1 MITMTTIHH
10 PSIHTHNHIIII
22 NVLGKYSNLS
32 NKSTAFIFL
41 KHLGSSQTTN
51 QTKIHC
57 ALWIKVVVIFVL
69 FCFWWHVFSF
79 GVYLDFF
86 FYSWCSN
93 FFPSFS
99 LSTEEFFFWP
109 YGISAFNL
117 WAFFRSLLRS
127 FNDDHEKISF
137 WMKIFTHFFSSAKK
151 TQNKTKKFIM

>member
-22 NVLGKYSNLS
+22 NFLGKYSNLS

-51 QTKIHC
+51 KNQPNQNSLCFMNKGSGDLLFFLLMAC
-57 ALWIKVVVIFVL
+57 FFFRCIF
-69 FCFWWHVFSF
+69 
-79 GVYLDFF
+79 GFF

-99 LSTEEFFFWP
+99 LHQRIYLT
-109 YGISAFNL
+109 L
-117 WAFFRSLLRS
+117 W
-127 FNDDHEKISF
+127 
-137 WMKIFTHFFSSAKK
+137 HFSIQPMGLFSVII
-151 TQNKTKKFIM
+151 TII